1 MFSAILSFFVANRSR
16 PFPVTLPPLKRY
28 THIAFGLLFGL
39 GLLLVDPARAQ
50 VLEGRVLDAETR
62 DPLPGAT
69 ILLLRNGEQ
78 RGGEITDR
86 AGKYRFEGLTAGT
99 WILEASF
106 VGYEAV
112 RDTVEVPRAA
122 ALDFL
127 LPPTRALMEELIV
140 ESQRGETDRFTAG
153 LETIRPGDLTRVPT
167 PGATYDLAGYLLTLP
182 GVVSTGDRG
191 GQLFVRGGT
200 PTQNLVL
207 LDGMRIFQPFHV
219 VGFFSAFPADI
230 VATADVYAGGFNA
243 RYGGRISSVIDI
255 RTRNGNKQ
263 RVTGSASLSPFLSGA
278 QLELPLKK
286 GEASLMLSARESFID
301 RVAPDLLGQ
310 DLPFQFGDRFAKFHA
325 FLNETSSFTFTALR
339 TSDTGN
345 LRTGDPDDPS
355 ADIRRS
361 TWKNEAYGGRYTYIP
376 PEAAVMTELSVYY
389 SSLES
394 RYRQT
399 ATDVRSADVSEL
411 SLNIGFTYLLGDN
424 QINFGIHG
432 TTHFFKFESGI
443 GRSEIDTGVS
453 SGGAFFEGRYVLSE
467 SVQVE
472 PGVRIEAFSRGLRR
486 TLAPRLR
493 LTLLPSGFGSRNR
506 FSLAWGRYHQQIV
519 GLNNEQDV
527 SDVFTVWTASPR
539 GTPVPSAV
547 HYIAGWQM
555 RPVRG
560 LELTLEGYRKDLSDL
575 SFPVFSDEV
584 GTVAEFSQVN
594 GRAQGVDVKAE
605 MTRQRFYLS
614 AAYGYSLV
622 EYHRPVQRSRAVFI
636 AGTGQSVL
644 LPALDFNPPHDRRH
658 QVGILAR
665 MALGQWSLSTQWQ
678 FGSGLPFT
686 QVNGYYTGIRI
697 DGPSDRNYLEDP
709 GQTFVSR
716 AVPYGGRMPTYHRLD
731 VTLERTFLMR
741 HADLTL
747 QAGVINAYDRA
758 NIFEYNVFSGNR
770 VDQLPL
776 IPSAGIRVDLR

>member
-1 MFSAILSFFVANRSR
+1 MKRFAHILVF
-16 PFPVTLPPLKRY
+16 
-28 THIAFGLLFGL
+28 
-39 GLLLVDPARAQ
+39 LLLAGVLPAGTVVAQ
-50 VLEGRVLDAETR
+50 GLSGRVVDAETR

-69 ILLLRNGEQ
+69 VVLYQGGVQ
-78 RGGEITDR
+78 RGGEVTDS
-86 AGKYRFEGLTAGT
+86 AGRYRFADLAPGR
-99 WILEASF
+99 WVVEASF
-106 VGYEAV
+106 LGYEAV
-112 RDTVEVPRAA
+112 RDTVDVPRAA
-122 ALDFL
+122 TLDFL
-127 LPPTRALMEELIV
+127 LPPTRALMEELVV
-140 ESQRGETDRFTAG
+140 EGLRTDPDRFAAG
-153 LETIRPGDLTRVPT
+153 LETIRPGDLMRIPT

-182 GVVSTGDRG
+182 GVVTTGDRG

-207 LDGMRIFQPFHV
+207 LDGMRIFQPFHI

-263 RVTGSASLSPFLSGA
+263 RATGSASLSPFLSGA
-278 QLELPLKK
+278 QLEVPLKK

-325 FLNETSSFTFTALR
+325 FLTETSSFTFTALR

-345 LRTGDPDDPS
+345 LRSGDPDDPE
-355 ADIRRS
+355 ADILRS

-399 ATDVRSADVSEL
+399 ATDVRAADVSEL

-424 QINFGIHG
+424 QFNFGIHG
-432 TTHFFKFESGI
+432 TTHFFNFQSGM

-453 SGGAFFEGRYVLSE
+453 SGGAFFEGRYVLS
-467 SVQVE
+467 QRIQME

-493 LTLLPSGFGSRNR
+493 LTLLPSGFGSLNR

-547 HYIAGWQM
+547 HYIAGWQV
-555 RPVRG
+555 RPLRG

-575 SFPVFSDEV
+575 SFPVFSEEV
-584 GTVAEFSQVN
+584 GLVAEFSQVN
-594 GRAQGVDVKAE
+594 GRAQGVDFRAE
-605 MTRQRFYLS
+605 MSRRRFYLS
-614 AAYGYSLV
+614 ASYGYALV
-622 EYHRPVQRSRAVFI
+622 EYHRPVQRSRAVFV

-658 QVGILAR
+658 QVGALAR
-665 MALGQWSLSTQWQ
+665 MAFGRWSLATQWQ

-686 QVNGYYTGIRI
+686 QVNGYYTGIQI
-697 DGPSDRNYLEDP
+697 AGPSDKDYLQDA

-731 VTLERTFLMR
+731 VTLERTLPLR
-741 HADLTL
+741 HADLTF
-747 QAGVINAYDRA
+747 QAGVINAYNRA
-758 NIFEYNVFSGNR
+758 NIFEYNVFTGKR

>member
-1 MFSAILSFFVANRSR
+1 VKRFAHILVF
-16 PFPVTLPPLKRY
+16 
-28 THIAFGLLFGL
+28 
-39 GLLLVDPARAQ
+39 LLVAGVLPAGTVVAQ
-50 VLEGRVLDAETR
+50 GLSGRVVDAETR

-69 ILLLRNGEQ
+69 VVLYQGGVQ
-78 RGGEITDR
+78 RGGEVTDS
-86 AGKYRFEGLTAGT
+86 AGRYRFADLAPGR
-99 WILEASF
+99 WVVEASF
-106 VGYEAV
+106 LGYEAV
-112 RDTVEVPRAA
+112 RDTVDVPRAA
-122 ALDFL
+122 TLDFL
-127 LPPTRALMEELIV
+127 LPPTRALMEELVV
-140 ESQRGETDRFTAG
+140 EGLRTDPDRFAAG
-153 LETIRPGDLTRVPT
+153 LETIRPGDLMRIPT

-182 GVVSTGDRG
+182 GVVTTGDRG

-207 LDGMRIFQPFHV
+207 LDGMRIFQPFHI

-263 RVTGSASLSPFLSGA
+263 RATGSASLSPFLSGA
-278 QLELPLKK
+278 QLEVPLKK

-325 FLNETSSFTFTALR
+325 FLTETSSFTFTALR

-345 LRTGDPDDPS
+345 LRSGDPDDPE
-355 ADIRRS
+355 ADILRS

-399 ATDVRSADVSEL
+399 ATDVRAADVSEL

-424 QINFGIHG
+424 QFNFGIHG
-432 TTHFFKFESGI
+432 TTHFFNFQSGM

-453 SGGAFFEGRYVLSE
+453 SGGAFFEGRYVLSQRI
-467 SVQVE
+467 QVE

-493 LTLLPSGFGSRNR
+493 LTLLPSGFGSLNR

-547 HYIAGWQM
+547 HYIAGWQV
-555 RPVRG
+555 RPLRG

-575 SFPVFSDEV
+575 SFPVFSEEV
-584 GTVAEFSQVN
+584 GLVAEFSQVN
-594 GRAQGVDVKAE
+594 GRAQGVDFRAE
-605 MTRQRFYLS
+605 MSRRRFYLS
-614 AAYGYSLV
+614 ASYGYALV
-622 EYHRPVQRSRAVFI
+622 EYHRPVQRSRAVFV

-658 QVGILAR
+658 QVGALAR
-665 MALGQWSLSTQWQ
+665 MAFGRWSLATQWQ

-686 QVNGYYTGIRI
+686 QVNGYYTGIQI
-697 DGPSDRNYLEDP
+697 AGPSDKDYLQDA

-731 VTLERTFLMR
+731 VTLERTLPLR
-741 HADLTL
+741 HADLTF
-747 QAGVINAYDRA
+747 QAGVINAYNRA
-758 NIFEYNVFSGNR
+758 NIFEYNVFTGKR

>member
-1 MFSAILSFFVANRSR
+1 MKRFAHILVF
-16 PFPVTLPPLKRY
+16 
-28 THIAFGLLFGL
+28 
-39 GLLLVDPARAQ
+39 LLLAGVLPAGTVVAQ
-50 VLEGRVLDAETR
+50 GLSGRVVDAETR

-69 ILLLRNGEQ
+69 VVLYQGGVQ
-78 RGGEITDR
+78 RGGEVTDS
-86 AGKYRFEGLTAGT
+86 AGRYRFADLAPGR
-99 WILEASF
+99 WVVEASF
-106 VGYEAV
+106 LGYEAV
-112 RDTVEVPRAA
+112 RDTVDVPRAA
-122 ALDFL
+122 TLDFL
-127 LPPTRALMEELIV
+127 LPPTRALMEELVV
-140 ESQRGETDRFTAG
+140 EGLRTDPDRFAAG
-153 LETIRPGDLTRVPT
+153 LETIRPGDLMRIPT

-182 GVVSTGDRG
+182 GVVTTGDRG

-207 LDGMRIFQPFHV
+207 LDGMRIFQPFHI

-263 RVTGSASLSPFLSGA
+263 RATGSASLSPFLSGA
-278 QLELPLKK
+278 QLEVPLKK

-325 FLNETSSFTFTALR
+325 FLTETSSFTFTALR

-345 LRTGDPDDPS
+345 LRSGDPDDPE
-355 ADIRRS
+355 ADILRS

-399 ATDVRSADVSEL
+399 ATDVRAADVSEL

-424 QINFGIHG
+424 QFNFGIHG
-432 TTHFFKFESGI
+432 TTHFFNFQSGM

-453 SGGAFFEGRYVLSE
+453 SGGAFFEGRYVLSQRI
-467 SVQVE
+467 QVE

-493 LTLLPSGFGSRNR
+493 LTLLPSGFGSLNR

-547 HYIAGWQM
+547 HYIAGWQVC
-555 RPVRG
+555 PLRG

-575 SFPVFSDEV
+575 SFPVFSEEV
-584 GTVAEFSQVN
+584 GLVAEFSQVN
-594 GRAQGVDVKAE
+594 GRAQGVDFRAE
-605 MTRQRFYLS
+605 MSRRRFYLS
-614 AAYGYSLV
+614 ASYGYALV
-622 EYHRPVQRSRAVFI
+622 EYHRPVQRSRAVFV

-658 QVGILAR
+658 QVGALAR
-665 MALGQWSLSTQWQ
+665 MAFGRWSLATQWQ

-686 QVNGYYTGIRI
+686 QVNGYYTGIQI
-697 DGPSDRNYLEDP
+697 AGPSDKDYLQDA

-731 VTLERTFLMR
+731 VTLERTLPLR
-741 HADLTL
+741 HADLTF
-747 QAGVINAYDRA
+747 QAGVINAYNRA
-758 NIFEYNVFSGNR
+758 NIFEYNVFTGNR

>member
-1 MFSAILSFFVANRSR
+1 VKRFAHILVF
-16 PFPVTLPPLKRY
+16 
-28 THIAFGLLFGL
+28 
-39 GLLLVDPARAQ
+39 LLVAGVLPAGTVVAQ
-50 VLEGRVLDAETR
+50 GLSGRVVDAETR

-69 ILLLRNGEQ
+69 VVLYQGGVQ
-78 RGGEITDR
+78 RGGEVTDS
-86 AGKYRFEGLTAGT
+86 AGRYRFADLAPGR
-99 WILEASF
+99 WVVEASF
-106 VGYEAV
+106 LGYEAV
-112 RDTVEVPRAA
+112 RDTVDVPRAA
-122 ALDFL
+122 TLDFL
-127 LPPTRALMEELIV
+127 LPPTRALMEELVV
-140 ESQRGETDRFTAG
+140 EGLRTDPDRFAAG
-153 LETIRPGDLTRVPT
+153 LETIRPGDLMRIPT

-182 GVVSTGDRG
+182 GVVTTGDRG

-207 LDGMRIFQPFHV
+207 LDGMRIFQPFHI

-263 RVTGSASLSPFLSGA
+263 RATGSASLSPFLSGA
-278 QLELPLKK
+278 QLEVPLKK

-310 DLPFQFGDRFAKFHA
+310 DLPFQFGDRFANFHA
-325 FLNETSSFTFTALR
+325 FLTETSSCTFTALR

-345 LRTGDPDDPS
+345 LRSGDPDDPE
-355 ADIRRS
+355 ADILRS

-399 ATDVRSADVSEL
+399 ATDVRAADVSEL

-424 QINFGIHG
+424 QFNFGIHG
-432 TTHFFKFESGI
+432 TTHFFNFQSGM

-453 SGGAFFEGRYVLSE
+453 SGGAFFEGRYVLSQRI
-467 SVQVE
+467 QVE

-493 LTLLPSGFGSRNR
+493 LTLLPSGFGSLNR

-547 HYIAGWQM
+547 HYIAGWQV
-555 RPVRG
+555 RPLRG

-575 SFPVFSDEV
+575 SFPVFSEEV
-584 GTVAEFSQVN
+584 GLVAEFSQVN
-594 GRAQGVDVKAE
+594 GRAQGVDFRAE
-605 MTRQRFYLS
+605 MSRRRFYLS
-614 AAYGYSLV
+614 ASYGYALV
-622 EYHRPVQRSRAVFI
+622 EYHRPVQRSRAVFV

-658 QVGILAR
+658 QVGALAR
-665 MALGQWSLSTQWQ
+665 MAFGRWSLATQWQ

-686 QVNGYYTGIRI
+686 QVNGYYTGIQI
-697 DGPSDRNYLEDP
+697 AGPSDKDYLQDA

-731 VTLERTFLMR
+731 VTLERTLPLR
-741 HADLTL
+741 HADLTF
-747 QAGVINAYDRA
+747 QAGVINAYNRA
-758 NIFEYNVFSGNR
+758 NIFEYNVFTGNR

>member
-1 MFSAILSFFVANRSR
+1 MKRFAHILVF
-16 PFPVTLPPLKRY
+16 
-28 THIAFGLLFGL
+28 
-39 GLLLVDPARAQ
+39 LLVAGVLPAGTVVAQ
-50 VLEGRVLDAETR
+50 GLSGRVVDAETR

-69 ILLLRNGEQ
+69 VVLYQGGVQ
-78 RGGEITDR
+78 RGGEVTDS
-86 AGKYRFEGLTAGT
+86 AGRYRFADLAPGR
-99 WILEASF
+99 WVVEASF
-106 VGYEAV
+106 LGYEAV
-112 RDTVEVPRAA
+112 RDTVDVPRAA
-122 ALDFL
+122 TLDFL
-127 LPPTRALMEELIV
+127 LPPTRALMEELVV
-140 ESQRGETDRFTAG
+140 EGLRTDPDRFAAG
-153 LETIRPGDLTRVPT
+153 LETIRPGDLMRIPT

-182 GVVSTGDRG
+182 GVVTTGDRG

-207 LDGMRIFQPFHV
+207 LDGMRIFQPFHI

-263 RVTGSASLSPFLSGA
+263 RATGSASLSPFLSGA
-278 QLELPLKK
+278 QLEVPLKK

-325 FLNETSSFTFTALR
+325 FLTETSSFTFTALR

-345 LRTGDPDDPS
+345 LRSGDPDDPE
-355 ADIRRS
+355 ADILRS

-399 ATDVRSADVSEL
+399 ATDVRAADVSEL

-424 QINFGIHG
+424 QFNFGIHG
-432 TTHFFKFESGI
+432 TTHFFNFQSGM

-453 SGGAFFEGRYVLSE
+453 SGGAFFEGRYVLSQRI
-467 SVQVE
+467 QVE

-493 LTLLPSGFGSRNR
+493 LTLLPSGFGSLNR

-547 HYIAGWQM
+547 HYIAGWQV
-555 RPVRG
+555 RPLRG

-575 SFPVFSDEV
+575 SFPVFSEEV
-584 GTVAEFSQVN
+584 GLVAEFSQVN
-594 GRAQGVDVKAE
+594 GRAQGVDFRAE
-605 MTRQRFYLS
+605 MSRRRFYLS
-614 AAYGYSLV
+614 ASYGYALV
-622 EYHRPVQRSRAVFI
+622 EYHRPVQRSRAVFV

-658 QVGILAR
+658 QVGALAR
-665 MALGQWSLSTQWQ
+665 MAFGRWSLATQWQ

-686 QVNGYYTGIRI
+686 QVNGYYTGIQI
-697 DGPSDRNYLEDP
+697 AGPSDKDYLQDA

-731 VTLERTFLMR
+731 VTLERTLPLR
-741 HADLTL
+741 HADLTF
-747 QAGVINAYDRA
+747 QAGVINAYNRA
-758 NIFEYNVFSGNR
+758 NIFEYNVFTGKR

>member
-1 MFSAILSFFVANRSR
+1 MKRFAHILVF
-16 PFPVTLPPLKRY
+16 
-28 THIAFGLLFGL
+28 
-39 GLLLVDPARAQ
+39 LLLAGVLPAGTVVAQ
-50 VLEGRVLDAETR
+50 GLSGRVVDAETR

-69 ILLLRNGEQ
+69 VVLYQGGVQ
-78 RGGEITDR
+78 RGGEVTDS
-86 AGKYRFEGLTAGT
+86 AGRYRFADLAPGR
-99 WILEASF
+99 WVVEASF
-106 VGYEAV
+106 LGYEAV
-112 RDTVEVPRAA
+112 RDTVDVPRAA
-122 ALDFL
+122 TLDFL
-127 LPPTRALMEELIV
+127 LPPTRALMEELVV
-140 ESQRGETDRFTAG
+140 EGLRTDPDRFAAG
-153 LETIRPGDLTRVPT
+153 LETIRPGDLMRIPT

-182 GVVSTGDRG
+182 GVVTTGDRG

-207 LDGMRIFQPFHV
+207 LDGMRIFQPFHI

-263 RVTGSASLSPFLSGA
+263 RATGSASLSPFLSGA
-278 QLELPLKK
+278 QLEVPLKK

-325 FLNETSSFTFTALR
+325 FLTETSSFTFTALR

-345 LRTGDPDDPS
+345 LRSGDPDDPE
-355 ADIRRS
+355 ADILRS

-399 ATDVRSADVSEL
+399 ATDVRAADVSEL

-424 QINFGIHG
+424 QFNFGIHG
-432 TTHFFKFESGI
+432 TTHFFNFQSGM

-453 SGGAFFEGRYVLSE
+453 SGGAFFEGRYVLSQRI
-467 SVQVE
+467 QVE

-493 LTLLPSGFGSRNR
+493 LTLLPSGFGSLNR

-547 HYIAGWQM
+547 HYIAGWQV
-555 RPVRG
+555 RPLRG

-575 SFPVFSDEV
+575 SFPVFSEEV
-584 GTVAEFSQVN
+584 GLVAEFSQVN
-594 GRAQGVDVKAE
+594 GRAQGVDFRAE
-605 MTRQRFYLS
+605 MSRRRFYLS
-614 AAYGYSLV
+614 ASYGYALV
-622 EYHRPVQRSRAVFI
+622 EYHRPVQRSRAVFV

-658 QVGILAR
+658 QVGALAR
-665 MALGQWSLSTQWQ
+665 MAFGRWSLATQWQ

-686 QVNGYYTGIRI
+686 QVNGYYTGIQI
-697 DGPSDRNYLEDP
+697 AGPSDKDYLQDA

-731 VTLERTFLMR
+731 VTLERTLPLR
-741 HADLTL
+741 HADLTF
-747 QAGVINAYDRA
+747 QAGVINAYNRA
-758 NIFEYNVFSGNR
+758 NIFEYNVFTGKR

>member
-1 MFSAILSFFVANRSR
+1 VKRFAHILVF
-16 PFPVTLPPLKRY
+16 
-28 THIAFGLLFGL
+28 
-39 GLLLVDPARAQ
+39 LLLAGVLPAGTVVAQ
-50 VLEGRVLDAETR
+50 GLSGRVVDAETR

-69 ILLLRNGEQ
+69 VVLYQGGVQ
-78 RGGEITDR
+78 RGGEVTDS
-86 AGKYRFEGLTAGT
+86 AGRYRFADLAPGR
-99 WILEASF
+99 WVVEASF
-106 VGYEAV
+106 LGYEAV
-112 RDTVEVPRAA
+112 RDTVDVPRAA
-122 ALDFL
+122 TLDFL
-127 LPPTRALMEELIV
+127 LPPTRALMEELVV
-140 ESQRGETDRFTAG
+140 EGLRTDPDRFAAG
-153 LETIRPGDLTRVPT
+153 LETIRPGDLMRIPT

-182 GVVSTGDRG
+182 GVVTTGDRG

-207 LDGMRIFQPFHV
+207 LDGMRIFQPFHI

-263 RVTGSASLSPFLSGA
+263 RATGSASLSPFLSGA
-278 QLELPLKK
+278 QLEVPLKK

-325 FLNETSSFTFTALR
+325 FLTETSSFTFTALR

-345 LRTGDPDDPS
+345 LRSGDPDDPE
-355 ADIRRS
+355 ADILRS

-399 ATDVRSADVSEL
+399 ATDVRAADVSEL

-424 QINFGIHG
+424 QFNFGIHG
-432 TTHFFKFESGI
+432 TTHFFNFQSGM

-453 SGGAFFEGRYVLSE
+453 SGGAFFEGRYVLSQRI
-467 SVQVE
+467 QVE

-493 LTLLPSGFGSRNR
+493 LTLLPSGFGSLNR

-547 HYIAGWQM
+547 HYIAGWQV
-555 RPVRG
+555 RPLRG

-575 SFPVFSDEV
+575 SFPVFSEEV
-584 GTVAEFSQVN
+584 GLVAEFSQVN
-594 GRAQGVDVKAE
+594 GRAQGVDFRAE
-605 MTRQRFYLS
+605 MSRRRFYLS
-614 AAYGYSLV
+614 ASYGYALV
-622 EYHRPVQRSRAVFI
+622 EYHRPVQRSRAVFV

-658 QVGILAR
+658 QVGALAR
-665 MALGQWSLSTQWQ
+665 MAFGRWSLATQWQ

-686 QVNGYYTGIRI
+686 QVNGYYTGIQI
-697 DGPSDRNYLEDP
+697 AGPSDKDYLQDA

-731 VTLERTFLMR
+731 VTLERTLPLR
-741 HADLTL
+741 HADLTF
-747 QAGVINAYDRA
+747 QAGVINAYNRA
-758 NIFEYNVFSGNR
+758 NIFEYNVFTGKR